1 MCSIDPLEGA
11 VRQKENTMRT
21 VSRVQ
26 ARSVIIQ
33 APPAKAY
40 TLRALLMGA
49 LATGKTVLHHPL
61 LADDQLNMIACLRD
75 LGIIIDQETDRLTIH
90 GLSGRFHPTVDKLF
104 VGDSGV
110 TMNSL
115 ISAACFADKP
125 ITLSG
130 TPRLNERPVKEVV
143 DGIRQLG
150 AKVEYLGLEGF
161 PPVRIYPSGLKGGR
175 TAIHGAVTS
184 QYFSSIAMSAALAS
198 SPVSLVC
205 IDTMTEKPYFDIT
218 TSMMTDFGLSP
229 MSHDY
234 KTINIPAPQ
243 NYLARDYLV
252 EGDFSSASFLFLA
265 AAVLVSSVRVDGLN
279 SASVQGDKRFLDLLK
294 RMGCQ
299 IIWDKTS
306 VTVIGGDLVA
316 IEEDMNDIPDLV
328 PPMAVA
334 AAFARGESRFSNI
347 AHLVHKESNRV
358 AAMETELL
366 KMGVLVNH
374 DNDSMT
380 VTGNRSGIH
389 GAKVA
394 TYNDHRIAMSL
405 AIAGLVTGDQHI
417 ENPDCVAKS
426 FPDFWEKLAIF

>member
-1 MCSIDPLEGA
+1 MKTI
-11 VRQKENTMRT
+11 
-21 VSRVQ
+21 SRVQ
-26 ARSVIIQ
+26 ARSVRIQ

-40 TLRALLMGA
+40 TLRALLLGA

-75 LGIIIDQETDRLTIH
+75 LGVVIDQADDQLTIH
-90 GLSGRFHPTVDKLF
+90 GLSGHFHPTIDKLF

-110 TMNSL
+110 TMNTL

-150 AKVEYLGLEGF
+150 AEVEYLGVEGF
-161 PPVRIYPSGLKGGR
+161 PPVRINPTGLKGGR

-184 QYFSSIAMSAALAS
+184 QYFTSIAMSAALAS

-205 IDTMTEKPYFDIT
+205 LDAMTEKPYFDIT
-218 TSMMTDFGLSP
+218 TSMMTDFGLSVIK
-229 MSHDY
+229 HDY
-234 KTINIPAPQ
+234 KTINILAPQ
-243 NYLARDYLV
+243 RYQAKDYLV

-265 AAVLVSSVRVDGLN
+265 AAVLGSSVRVDGLN
-279 SASVQGDKRFLDLLK
+279 SASVQGDKRFLNLLE
-294 RMGCQ
+294 RMGCR
-299 IIWDKTS
+299 IIWDNTT
-306 VTVIGGDLVA
+306 VTVTGGDLVA
-316 IEEDMNDIPDLV
+316 IEEDMSDIPDLV

-334 AAFARGESRFSNI
+334 AAFARGESRFTNI

-358 AAMETELL
+358 AAMETELR
-366 KMGVLVNH
+366 KMGVIVNH
-374 DNDSMT
+374 DSNSMT

-389 GAKVA
+389 GAAVA

-405 AIAGLVTGDQHI
+405 AIAGLVTGNQEI

-426 FPDFWEKLAIF
+426 FPDFWEKLAVF